1 MQTSL
6 RSIVLNEIEELLS
19 FFKICGMDFLLFTLF
34 PQSIAMTFKF
44 F

>member
-1 MQTSL
+1 MQTGL
-6 RSIVLNEIEELLS
+6 LSIVLNETEELLS
-19 FFKICGMDFLLFTLF
+19 SFKICGIDFLLFTLF